1 MREEDNHD
9 WDGDWIRLQREMEQG
24 PREGFRTWTPAEE
37 VDEDPFD
44 PADLPEAEPVAPA
57 SQPQLA
63 RLFFLVT
70 AAVAVLLVLGLANVL
85 YFSRD
90 WWLIFGTIG
99 LVFAAAGVYF
109 SAPWSHRHDDD
120 GTRV

>member
-1 MREEDNHD
+1 MREEDTHD
-9 WDGDWIRLQREMEQG
+9 WDGEWIRLQREMEQG
-24 PREGFRTWTPAEE
+24 PRERFRTWTPAEE

-63 RLFFLVT
+63 RFLFVVT

-85 YFSRD
+85 DLPRD
-90 WWLIFGTIG
+90 WWLIFCAIG
-99 LVFAAAGVYF
+99 LVSGAAALYF

>member
-9 WDGDWIRLQREMEQG
+9 WDGEWIRLQREMEQG

-37 VDEDPFD
+37 IDEDPFD

-63 RLFFLVT
+63 RLLFLVT
-70 AAVAVLLVLGLANVL
+70 AAVAVLLVLGLGNVL

-99 LVFAAAGVYF
+99 LVSAAAGVYF

>member
-9 WDGDWIRLQREMEQG
+9 WDGEWIRLQREMEQG
-24 PREGFRTWTPAEE
+24 PREGFRMWTPAEE

-63 RLFFLVT
+63 RLLFLVT
-70 AAVAVLLVLGLANVL
+70 AAVAVVLVLGLANVL

-99 LVFAAAGVYF
+99 LVSAAAGVYF

>member
-9 WDGDWIRLQREMEQG
+9 WDGEWIRLQREMEQG

-63 RLFFLVT
+63 RLLFLVT

-99 LVFAAAGVYF
+99 LVSAAAGVYF